1 MITLQNM
8 IFANPQAYQVFPNMV
23 NTYNT
28 GTIEEAVYTGHIVI
42 TDSSGNTYNFT
53 NTSTIDFNNISGI
66 VTIDNI
72 TDTGSVQ
79 LGRWNITSSIPEPG
93 SDTKKASEAVAGD
106 AVLYDEANDK
116 LVIVDNTKLE
126 DYTEGYTPIGV
137 VVVPGTHN
145 VYEDGSCGIMSLK
158 EMNCDT
164 PDSGSTSYQYM
175 YWGHY
180 GNDISNLPNL
190 NQVPTGNQAN
200 GIPTSQTSFAIIPS
214 DKSSGA
220 QCAHDT
226 DAYYYSSSYSYAPS
240 PYLTD
245 GSRNPGY
252 YQTTSPS
259 SSSNALADF
268 DGKGNSEILWGL
280 ATAQSNWRMAS
291 TITNNSGDNYL
302 PAACCCWRY
311 HTEGTQQ
318 GDWYLPACGELGY
331 IMPPF
336 NKINEAI
343 TKMRNAYGTSVGV
356 TLSTSDYYWS
366 SSEYDSSRARN
377 VYTSSGRVGRSY
389 KNYNGSC
396 VRAFLRVKDNND
408 NIDIVR

>member
-42 TDSSGNTYNFT
+42 TDSSGNTHNFT

-79 LGRWNITSSIPEPG
+79 LGRWNITSSTPEPEPG
-93 SDTKKASEAVAGD
+93 SDSKKASEAVAGD
-106 AVLYDEANDK
+106 AVLYDETNDK

-137 VVVPGTHN
+137 VVVPGNHD
-145 VYEDGSCGIMSLK
+145 VYGDGSCGVMSLK
-158 EMNCDT
+158 AMNCDT
-164 PDSGSTSYQYM
+164 PSTGGTSEQYM
-175 YWGHY
+175 YWGGY
-180 GNDISNLPNL
+180 GDDISLPNL
-190 NQVPTGNQAN
+190 DQVPNGNTSN
-200 GIPTSQTSFAIIPS
+200 GIPTGQISYAYLPS
-214 DKSSGA
+214 DKFSGT

-226 DAYYYSSSYSYAPS
+226 DAYYNSQSYIPS

-252 YQTTSPS
+252 YQTSSPS

-268 DGKGNSEILWGL
+268 DGKGN
-280 ATAQSNWRMAS
+280 TAKI
-291 TITNNSGDNYL
+291 ITQRGTKDYNSWKPGRTTQADY
-302 PAACCCWRY
+302 PAASCCDMFY
-311 HTEGTQQ
+311 TDGTSQ
-318 GDWYLPACGELGY
+318 GDWYLPAMGELGY

-336 NKINEAI
+336 NKINQAI
-343 TKMRNAYGTSVGV
+343 ANLRQAHGSSVGV
-356 TLSTSDYYWS
+356 ELITNYGNWS
-366 SSEYDSSRARN
+366 STGYSSYRARN
-377 VYTSSGRVGRSY
+377 VATSNGYVSY
-389 KNYNGSC
+389 FDKGFGQY